1 MKTSTSI
8 ITTMSMRITSIIMT
22 MTIMMSMDITTTI
35 TTTITKAARWR
46 NTASEHSYIIAVSHS
61 TCHSSMSS

>member
-1 MKTSTSI
+1 
-8 ITTMSMRITSIIMT
+8 MT

-35 TTTITKAARWR
+35 TTTITITKAARWR